1 MEEKKEWEQNNFH
14 HLKKTWK
21 WCNHPPG
28 LVKLFTCPAVNWLGP
43 IFNQPKLVIA
53 LSKRK
58 LTWSLR
64 NDGFITELW
73 LKTPSQE
80 ERGLCPE
87 FHTHVS
93 AFELTSSRAN
103 GRATL
108 IKSIKE
114 QRHDTHLY
122 VSFLLQHTPEH
133 IWNSVCPDAKRA
145 FCRAAREG
153 ESEGKAKYLFTFSGL
168 LTCIFLTAEPFGK
181 AVSST
186 SKYTMFRATR
196 RTEIACKQ
204 HGWKQTKAL

>member
-1 MEEKKEWEQNNFH
+1 MVFAQWWFHYRALTQNTQSRGKRSVSRVSHTCECLWIDIKQSEWESN
-14 HLKKTWK
+14 
-21 WCNHPPG
+21 
-28 LVKLFTCPAVNWLGP
+28 
-43 IFNQPKLVIA
+43 
-53 LSKRK
+53 S
-58 LTWSLR
+58 
-64 NDGFITELW
+64 D
-73 LKTPSQE
+73 
-80 ERGLCPE
+80 
-87 FHTHVS
+87 
-93 AFELTSSRAN
+93 
-103 GRATL
+103 
-108 IKSIKE
+108 KSIKE

-153 ESEGKAKYLFTFSGL
+153 ESERKAKYLFTFSGL